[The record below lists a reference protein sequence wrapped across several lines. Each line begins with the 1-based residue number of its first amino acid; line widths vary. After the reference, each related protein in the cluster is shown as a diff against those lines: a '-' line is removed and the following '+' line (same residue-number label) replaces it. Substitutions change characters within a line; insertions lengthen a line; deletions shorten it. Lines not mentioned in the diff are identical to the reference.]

1 MRLNVWKYFKKKKKT
16 LFNETHKGVFMAE
29 MKPDKKSLKNILVA
43 EDDAYYQIPIYQR
56 PYQWTEEN
64 CEKLLDD
71 LLSSYE
77 CYKESDYFCGS
88 LVLIAIG
95 IDSETNATTYDIVD
109 GQQRLSTFILLAKVL
124 ATLYNKDLN
133 TTSRGLLEKSLGDT
147 DGEKRKRLI
156 FDTIGLNAEK
166 DFQNALDFFD
176 DLDASKGKNSKSND
190 PSKGKNSYLKNAIC
204 LKNYLEKKE
213 IVDIN
218 DFIRWLYFK
227 VIFIKTTCS
236 NISMALRIFSVL
248 NARGLPLHAIDVFK
262 VELLKK
268 LAKEKDQEDFVYR
281 WNALRQ
287 KCSENE
293 SKFPKRKENKRE
305 KNAAE
310 ILFSWYLTYL
320 HPVTS
325 GKNMEERLADQFERL
340 NKTPLEYLK
349 GVEDFYNAYCEVLEM
364 QDRHAHLLSYLASDF
379 WHIILCT
386 SILHNYSQSEIETL
400 KELLVKFYYQN
411 WVAEQKEPKKQTN
424 CNIINALKEKKNI
437 DDIISIVKQYLD
449 KNKITQNFRE
459 KLKDDHLYEKHKKS
473 SKNSWLKSILILV
486 EYFMSDDPKPKRI
499 QMDKNLHVEHIL
511 PQKSDPSSQWAKDFS
526 EEERERYTHSLAN
539 LTLLGG
545 KKNTNASNLDFQD
558 KKKIYMGEEIRLNK
572 KKPFR
577 VMTCYKM
584 TIDIAH
590 HYTEWTPKSL
600 EKREKEL
607 IEIIESVL
615 TL

>member
-1 MRLNVWKYFKKKKKT
+1 MAINHASSCVEIFQKKT
-16 LFNETHKGVFMAE
+16 LFNVIIYPKTIQWVFMANE
-29 MKPDKKSLKNILVA
+29 SIEGKAYQLKDILA
-43 EDDAYYQIPIYQR
+43 TEFEAYYQIPIYQR

-95 IDSETNATTYDIVD
+95 TDSATNAKTYNIVD

-124 ATLYNKDLN
+124 VTLYDKDLN
-133 TTSRGLLEKSLGDT
+133 DKDCKTSRGFLEKSLGDT

-156 FDTIGLNAEK
+156 FNAIGLNAK
-166 DFQNALDFFD
+166 DDFQDALDFFD
-176 DLDASKGKNSKSND
+176 DLDASKGDGSKSND
-190 PSKGKNSYLKNAIC
+190 PSKGKNNYLKNAIC

-213 IVDIN
+213 IADIN
-218 DFIRWLYFK
+218 AFIRWLYFK
-227 VIFIKTTCS
+227 VVFIKTTCP

-268 LAKEKDQEDFVYR
+268 LANKKDQEEFVSR

-287 KCSENE
+287 KCSKNE

-305 KNAAE
+305 KDAAE

-320 HPVTS
+320 NPVTS

-340 NKTPLEYLK
+340 NNPPLEYLK
-349 GVEDFYNAYCEVLEM
+349 GVEDFYNAYGEVLKM

-386 SILHNYSQSEIETL
+386 SILHHYSDQDIETL

-424 CNIINALKEKKNI
+424 CNIIKALKEKQSVENI
-437 DDIISIVKQYLD
+437 ASIVKKYFKD
-449 KNKITQNFRE
+449 KNITQRFKE
-459 KLKDDHLYEKHKKS
+459 
-473 SKNSWLKSILILV
+473 
-486 EYFMSDDPKPKRI
+486 
-499 QMDKNLHVEHIL
+499 NL
-511 PQKSDPSSQWAKDFS
+511 QD
-526 EEERERYTHSLAN
+526 
-539 LTLLGG
+539 
-545 KKNTNASNLDFQD
+545 SNLYTKFYFTG
-558 KKKIYMGEEIRLNK
+558 KSPKKIHGSN
-572 KKPFR
+572 PF
-577 VMTCYKM
+577 
-584 TIDIAH
+584 
-590 HYTEWTPKSL
+590 SF
-600 EKREKEL
+600 
-607 IEIIESVL
+607 
-615 TL
+615 

>member
-1 MRLNVWKYFKKKKKT
+1 MA
-16 LFNETHKGVFMAE
+16 NESIEGEAYQ
-29 MKPDKKSLKNILVA
+29 LKDILA
-43 EDDAYYQIPIYQR
+43 TELSAYYQIPTYQR
-56 PYQWTEEN
+56 PYQWTKEN

-95 IDSETNATTYDIVD
+95 IDSETNAKTYDIVD

-156 FDTIGLNAEK
+156 FNTIGLNAEK
-166 DFQNALDFFD
+166 DFQEALKFFD
-176 DLDASKGKNSKSND
+176 DLDASKGESSKSNA

-213 IVDIN
+213 IEDIN
-218 DFIRWLYFK
+218 EFIRWLYLK

-236 NISMALRIFSVL
+236 NISIALRIFSVL

-287 KCSENE
+287 KCLDNE

-349 GVEDFYNAYCEVLEM
+349 SVEDFYNAYCEVLEM

-379 WHIILCT
+379 WCIILCT

-411 WVAEQKEPKKQTN
+411 WVAEQKEPKRQTN

-437 DDIISIVKQYLD
+437 DDVISIVKQYLD

-473 SKNSWLKSILILV
+473 SKNSWLRPILILV
-486 EYFMSDDPKPKRI
+486 EYFISDDSKPKRI
-499 QMDKNLHVEHIL
+499 QTNDFHVEHIL
-511 PQKSDPSSQWAKDFS
+511 PQNPTLSSQWAKDFS
-526 EEERERYTHSLAN
+526 EEEKERYTHSLAN
-539 LTLLGG
+539 LTLLGS
-545 KKNTNASNLDFQD
+545 KKNSQASNLDFKD

-577 VMTCYKM
+577 VMTCYDTTK
-584 TIDIAH
+584 DIAYN
-590 HYTEWTPKSL
+590 YTEWTPKSL
-600 EKREKEL
+600 EKREKDL
-607 IEIIESVL
+607 MNIIESVL
-615 TL
+615 NL

>member
-1 MRLNVWKYFKKKKKT
+1 MDF
-16 LFNETHKGVFMAE
+16 
-29 MKPDKKSLKNILVA
+29 DLV
-43 EDDAYYQIPIYQR
+43 
-56 PYQWTEEN
+56 
-64 CEKLLDD
+64 
-71 LLSSYE
+71 
-77 CYKESDYFCGS
+77 GS
-88 LVLIAIG
+88 
-95 IDSETNATTYDIVD
+95 NA
-109 GQQRLSTFILLAKVL
+109 K
-124 ATLYNKDLN
+124 
-133 TTSRGLLEKSLGDT
+133 
-147 DGEKRKRLI
+147 
-156 FDTIGLNAEK
+156 K
-166 DFQNALDFFD
+166 DFQEALDFFD
-176 DLDASKGKNSKSND
+176 DLDASKGEGSKSND

-213 IVDIN
+213 IADIN
-218 DFIRWLYFK
+218 HFIRWLYLR

-287 KCSENE
+287 KCLDNE

-349 GVEDFYNAYCEVLEM
+349 SVEDFYNAYCEVLEM

-379 WHIILCT
+379 WCVILCT
-386 SILHNYSQSEIETL
+386 SILHNYSQSEIEAL

-411 WVAEQKEPKKQTN
+411 WVAEQKEPKKQTS

-473 SKNSWLKSILILV
+473 SKNSWLKPILILM
-486 EYFMSDDPKPKRI
+486 EYFMGDDHEPKRI

-511 PQKSDPSSQWAKDFS
+511 PQNPDPSSQWAKDFS

-545 KKNTNASNLDFQD
+545 KKNTKASNLDFKD
-558 KKKIYMGEEIRLNK
+558 KKKIYMGEEIKLDK

-607 IEIIESVL
+607 IKIIESAL

>member
-1 MRLNVWKYFKKKKKT
+1 MV
-16 LFNETHKGVFMAE
+16 NESIEGKAY
-29 MKPDKKSLKNILVA
+29 KLKDILA
-43 EDDAYYQIPIYQR
+43 TELSAYYQIPTYQR

-64 CEKLLDD
+64 CEKLLGD
-71 LLSSYE
+71 LFYSYE

-95 IDSETNATTYDIVD
+95 IDSETSATTYDIVD

-124 ATLYNKDLN
+124 ATLFLECLTEESKDYLQESLN
-133 TTSRGLLEKSLGDT
+133 GRYGKKD
-147 DGEKRKRLI
+147 RLN
-156 FDTIGLNAEK
+156 FNAIGFNSKK
-166 DFQNALDFFD
+166 DFQYALTSFN
-176 DLDASKGKNSKSND
+176 DAPVGNNKNN
-190 PSKGKNSYLKNAIC
+190 YLKNAIC

-213 IVDIN
+213 IANIN
-218 DFIRWLYFK
+218 DFIRWLYLR

-236 NISMALRIFSVL
+236 DISMALRIFSVL

-268 LAKEKDQEDFVYR
+268 LAKEKDQEEFVSR

-287 KCSENE
+287 KCLDNE

-340 NKTPLEYLK
+340 NKTPLGYLESIEY
-349 GVEDFYNAYCEVLEM
+349 FYSAYCEVLEM

-379 WHIILCT
+379 WRIILCT
-386 SILHNYSQSEIETL
+386 SLLHRYSDQDIEAL
-400 KELLVKFYYQN
+400 KKLLVKFYYQN

-424 CNIINALKEKKNI
+424 CNIIKALKEKKNI

-459 KLKDDHLYEKHKKS
+459 KLKDDHLYEQHKRN
-473 SKNSWLKSILILV
+473 SKNSWLRPILILV
-486 EYFMSDDPKPKRI
+486 EYFVNDDPKPKRI
-499 QMDKNLHVEHIL
+499 QTNDFHVEHIL
-511 PQKSDPSSQWAKDFS
+511 PQNPDPSSQWVKDFS
-526 EEERERYTHSLAN
+526 KEERERYTHSLAN

-545 KKNTNASNLDFQD
+545 TKNAEASNLDFKD
-558 KKKIYMGEEIRLNK
+558 KKKIYMGEEISLSK
-572 KKPFR
+572 KRPSR
-577 VMTCYKM
+577 VMTCYDTTKR
-584 TIDIAH
+584 IA
-590 HYTEWTPKSL
+590 YKYAEWTPKEL
-600 EKREKEL
+600 EEREKDL
-607 IEIIESVL
+607 MSIIESVL

>member
-1 MRLNVWKYFKKKKKT
+1 
-16 LFNETHKGVFMAE
+16 
-29 MKPDKKSLKNILVA
+29 
-43 EDDAYYQIPIYQR
+43 
-56 PYQWTEEN
+56 
-64 CEKLLDD
+64 
-71 LLSSYE
+71 
-77 CYKESDYFCGS
+77 
-88 LVLIAIG
+88 
-95 IDSETNATTYDIVD
+95 
-109 GQQRLSTFILLAKVL
+109 
-124 ATLYNKDLN
+124 
-133 TTSRGLLEKSLGDT
+133 
-147 DGEKRKRLI
+147 
-156 FDTIGLNAEK
+156 
-166 DFQNALDFFD
+166 
-176 DLDASKGKNSKSND
+176 
-190 PSKGKNSYLKNAIC
+190 
-204 LKNYLEKKE
+204 
-213 IVDIN
+213 
-218 DFIRWLYFK
+218 
-227 VIFIKTTCS
+227 
-236 NISMALRIFSVL
+236 MALRIFSVL

-268 LAKEKDQEDFVYR
+268 LAKEKDQEEFVSR

-349 GVEDFYNAYCEVLEM
+349 SVEDFYNAYCEVLEM

-379 WHIILCT
+379 WRIILCT

-473 SKNSWLKSILILV
+473 SKNSWLRPILILV
-486 EYFMSDDPKPKRI
+486 EYFMSDDPKPKCI
-499 QMDKNLHVEHIL
+499 QTNDFHVEHIL
-511 PQKSDPSSQWAKDFS
+511 PQKPDPSSQWAKDFS
-526 EEERERYTHSLAN
+526 EEERECYTHSLAN
-539 LTLLGG
+539 LTPLGG
-545 KKNTNASNLDFQD
+545 KTNTKASNLDFKD
-558 KKKIYMGEEIRLNK
+558 KKKIYMGEEISSSK
-572 KKPFR
+572 KKTSR

-600 EKREKEL
+600 EEREKEL